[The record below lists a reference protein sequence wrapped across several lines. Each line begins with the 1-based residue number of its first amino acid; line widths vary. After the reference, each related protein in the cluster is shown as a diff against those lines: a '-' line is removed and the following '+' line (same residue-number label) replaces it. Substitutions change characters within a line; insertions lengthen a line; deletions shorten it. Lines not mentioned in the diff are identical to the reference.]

1 MRILLAINNLGTG
14 GAETFFCQLARA
26 LANKGHEVF
35 IWQIF
40 YPIVNHQYLDVLN
53 HENINK
59 FEFPEAYTDILCR
72 ESSGFRRIWVG
83 RKLRRKIK
91 SLQIDIVNSHLFE
104 ADYFI
109 AKNVNLPQVISM
121 HGSYEMYY
129 LNPDIYKKDSF
140 YGFADFNTIK
150 SHIFTNASYIITA
163 AQKNEIVILNSTVR
177 PAHSTI
183 YYGKE
188 QSGNVNQSR
197 TVKNI
202 GMLSRGIETKG
213 WDVLIQS
220 FKILSK
226 SHSDLTL
233 ILGFTESSY
242 MTDLQ
247 KKYNGVEHIKWMKD
261 VTDVSLFF
269 SELDLF
275 VFPTRYPAESLPNV
289 LIESLAYQVPII
301 STNIGEISNMLHS
314 SNGNAGIVISNEL
327 SEKEMIES
335 ICFEV
340 DVLISNQTKYTQA
353 KENCKYAFEKFD
365 IEVNAQQYL
374 SVFEKVV
381 SNGK

>member
-1 MRILLAINNLGTG
+1 MKILLAINNLGTG

-26 LANKGHEVF
+26 LADKGHKVF

-40 YPIVNHQYLDVLN
+40 YPIDNHQYQEVLN
-53 HENINK
+53 HKNIYK
-59 FEFPEAYTDILCR
+59 FEFHKAYTEILCS
-72 ESSGFRRIWVG
+72 ESSGIRRIWVV

-91 SLQIDIVNSHLFE
+91 SLNIDLVNSHLFE

-109 AKNVNLPQVISM
+109 SKNVNLPHVISM

-129 LNPDIYKKDSF
+129 LNPHVFKKDSF
-140 YGFADFNTIK
+140 YGSANFNTIK
-150 SHIFTNASYIITA
+150 SHIFANASYIITA
-163 AQKNEIVILNSTVR
+163 AQKNEIVIFNSTNR

-188 QSGNVNQSR
+188 KSGNVNQSK

-213 WDVLIQS
+213 WDILIQS
-220 FKILSK
+220 FKNLSK
-226 SHSDLTL
+226 THKDLTL
-233 ILGFTESSY
+233 TLGFTESNY

-247 KKYNGVEHIKWMKD
+247 KENNGVEHIKWVKD

-289 LIESLAYQVPII
+289 LIEALAYEVPII

-314 SNGNAGIVISNEL
+314 MNGNAGFVISCEL
-327 SEKEMIES
+327 NEKEMIES

-340 DVLISNQTKYTQA
+340 EHLISNPTKYTQA